1 MHNKIINNL
10 IFIDFLIL
18 FFFKMLD
25 IKYVKKLIFYYDNL
39 LNFIKFYI
47 LVNFLLLSYIYK
59 IIILEKFLRLICHSD
74 LEMEIN
80 LMCGEFIWLMI
91 N

>member
-1 MHNKIINNL
+1 
-10 IFIDFLIL
+10 
-18 FFFKMLD
+18 MLD

-59 IIILEKFLRLICHSD
+59 IIILENF
-74 LEMEIN
+74 
-80 LMCGEFIWLMI
+80 
-91 N
+91 